1 MEKTYFFISK
11 RVGGTMTFFPLLSQ
25 TDTTNY
31 AIDPHIRLRPTSED
45 RSIACNHVVENTI
58 WGAKVEGP
66 SAADC
71 ILTYHSTSRGVFYT
85 CPTRLYPLGH
95 FNDQWFGINIINVTH
110 FITISDDEIR
120 ATNLADA
127 KPLINEM
134 VEELRSKMPS
144 FRLVGNEPDSRFG
157 EVLSTRARTLC
168 RYIRISRDVD
178 NRKAELLEDLETGIL
193 KFRYMKRDGSVRYAT
208 GTRNPAIIRFINP
221 NANLASQNEVGNS
234 LIESDSICYFDFLR
248 RDWRTFVMSRLLSGS
263 TSYSN
268 PTIQEV
274 TDLFTMTSR

>member
-25 TDTTNY
+25 TDTANY
-31 AIDPHIRLRPTSED
+31 AIDPNIRLRPSSED
-45 RSIACNHVVENTI
+45 RTIACNHVREHTI

-66 SAADC
+66 FAADC
-71 ILTYHSTSRGVFYT
+71 ILTYHNTSRGIFYT
-85 CPTRLYPLGH
+85 CPTRLYPLGC
-95 FNDQWFGINIINVTH
+95 FENPWSVININNVDH
-110 FITISDDEIR
+110 FITVSDDELR
-120 ATNLADA
+120 AANITDA

-157 EVLSTRARTLC
+157 EVLSTRAESLRK
-168 RYIRISRDVD
+168 YIRISRDVD

-263 TSYSN
+263 TSYSS